1 MQRKSAGSREPVAK
15 EQKCLSQFSSVSL
28 QESVTFVVII
38 TQPAEF
44 LQARKEKKI
53 LIYSMIKGRFLYELY
68 LDRS

>member
-1 MQRKSAGSREPVAK
+1 M
-15 EQKCLSQFSSVSL
+15 
-28 QESVTFVVII
+28 FVVII

-44 LQARKEKKI
+44 VQARKEKKI